1 MDFLFNL
8 SAHYED
14 LTKHKVVLIVS
25 RLDETQK
32 RLSLA
37 LRIWKKVKQNPV
49 ADGWVMKI
57 VGHGGDYELCENI
70 IKNEDIPAVTLE
82 GRQDPIPYYK
92 EASIFMMTS
101 RSEAWGLTL
110 TEAQQMGVV
119 PIAFRHLRLVAGH
132 NHRWRGWRDNSRRR
146 C

>member
-1 MDFLFNL
+1 M
-8 SAHYED
+8 
-14 LTKHKVVLIVS
+14 
-25 RLDETQK
+25 
-32 RLSLA
+32 
-37 LRIWKKVKQNPV
+37 
-49 ADGWVMKI
+49 

-119 PIAFRHLRLVAGH
+119 PIAFDTYASLRDIITDGVDGEIIAEGDVDGYVRCVLNLMQDDVTRQRMARQAIASSQRFFAGKDC
-132 NHRWRGWRDNSRRR
+132 RDVEGTL
-146 C
+146 